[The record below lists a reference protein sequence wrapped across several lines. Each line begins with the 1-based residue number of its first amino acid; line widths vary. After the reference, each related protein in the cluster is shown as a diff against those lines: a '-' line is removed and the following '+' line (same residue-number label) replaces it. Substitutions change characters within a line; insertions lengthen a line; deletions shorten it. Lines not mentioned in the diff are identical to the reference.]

1 MFFYLQ
7 LLLCALP
14 LSPPPSLSIYIS
26 CRYLYSSHFSD
37 ISARQRQKEM
47 AIIAVSAPRGAR
59 FSCFNTNPLP
69 QLPIASRRSSKLNCR
84 PRGFT
89 PFARYA
95 QTQQDLFSSR
105 LQDSIENI
113 PKLMEDIA
121 QTSINTGPRG
131 ALRLAQGVQAFLGGG
146 GEWLADVSKDVDV
159 IAFAK
164 HLDKIFSSIQPHFA
178 TNKDV
183 DVMAFAKDL
192 EKIFS
197 SIQDLDTE
205 LIVATARDT
214 TTNASAVSANA
225 VVDERQ
231 MNALFLDLKV
241 SELVIKGNYKYF
253 KLDGEAQ
260 SWNHQRVVVAR
271 GKANSERNGVD
282 FDSDEENGNG
292 GGGGGDQEPFDW
304 EKVMRKRVKEIEE
317 RRELEKKAEELQSRI
332 MDDNS
337 QEEKQGSEEEKKERV
352 RKELE
357 KVAMEQAERRA
368 TAELMFE
375 LGQKAYGKG
384 MYGRAIEFLEASLT
398 IIPRSTLFGGEIQ
411 IWLAMAYEA
420 NNRHADCIALY
431 KQLEMKHPSIS
442 IRRQA
447 ANLRYI
453 LQAPKLKISEEEMVT
468 IPLIGSTYDSYAASW
483 SDKYKDK
490 DQESS
495 WTTSNQ
501 LPSSRDF
508 IGDFL
513 IWRPPTGLQK
523 NRAFWVALALWM
535 GLVGVALFLQ
545 R

>member
-1 MFFYLQ
+1 
-7 LLLCALP
+7 
-14 LSPPPSLSIYIS
+14 
-26 CRYLYSSHFSD
+26 
-37 ISARQRQKEM
+37 M

-69 QLPIASRRSSKLNCR
+69 QLPIPSRRSSKLNFR
-84 PRGFT
+84 SKGFT

-105 LQDSIENI
+105 LQDSIENL
-113 PKLMEDIA
+113 PKLVEDIV

-159 IAFAK
+159 
-164 HLDKIFSSIQPHFA
+164 
-178 TNKDV
+178 
-183 DVMAFAKDL
+183 MAFAKDL
-192 EKIFS
+192 DKIFS

-214 TTNASAVSANA
+214 TTNATAVSANA

-231 MNALFLDLKV
+231 LNALFLDVKV
-241 SELVIKGNYKYF
+241 SEVFGKGNYKYLE
-253 KLDGEAQ
+253 LDGEAQ
-260 SWNHQRVVVAR
+260 SWKNQRMVVAR

-292 GGGGGDQEPFDW
+292 GGGGDQEPFDW
-304 EKVMRKRVKEIEE
+304 EKEMRKRVKEIEE
-317 RRELEKKAEELQSRI
+317 RRELVKKAEELQNRI
-332 MDDNS
+332 FDDNS
-337 QEEKQGSEEEKKERV
+337 QEEKEESEEEKKERV

-357 KVAMEQAERRA
+357 KVAMEQAERRK

-384 MYGRAIEFLEASLT
+384 MYVRAIEFLEASLT

-453 LQAPKLKISEEEMVT
+453 LQAPKLKISQEEMVT
-468 IPLIGSTYDSYAASW
+468 IPLIGSTYDSPHNGRLLSWNFHIKLGHAVVCLALDGPDLDLMEASCVSLQGYHPFAGF
-483 SDKYKDK
+483 SD
-490 DQESS
+490 
-495 WTTSNQ
+495 
-501 LPSSRDF
+501 
-508 IGDFL
+508 IGDV
-513 IWRPPTGLQK
+513 ISW
-523 NRAFWVALALWM
+523 FWMLA
-535 GLVGVALFLQ
+535 V
-545 R
+545 